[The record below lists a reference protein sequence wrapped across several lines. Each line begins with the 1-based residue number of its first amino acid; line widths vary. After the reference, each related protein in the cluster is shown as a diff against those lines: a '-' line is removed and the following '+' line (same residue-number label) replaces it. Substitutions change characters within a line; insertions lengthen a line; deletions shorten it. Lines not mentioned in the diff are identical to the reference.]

1 MCVCVS
7 ACVYVSHGVNH
18 CGGAIKAYQT
28 PVELPSCG
36 RLSPQPLQGVSEWL
50 WLPVVAHSCTPTD
63 PRSLSG
69 RKAENALAARL

>member
-1 MCVCVS
+1 MCFCV
-7 ACVYVSHGVNH
+7 CVYVSHGVNH

-50 WLPVVAHSCTPTD
+50 WLPVVAHSRTPTD

-69 RKAENALAARL
+69 RKAGNALAARL